1 MKRLFSLSM
10 KSLMYAFNLFA
21 INSYNNGVLMELT
34 LSITRK
40 FGLRSMLLF
49 AFLISG
55 IFNLQA
61 SSNEKC
67 EIPYFEVVDS
77 ENPGALLPLH
87 ATNADVLINGC
98 IAKVKINQIFK
109 NDGKKP
115 IEAIYVFPASASAA
129 VYSMKMMIGKRIV
142 EAKVM
147 EKDAARKTYDDARK
161 DGYSASLLE
170 QHRPNVFQMN
180 VANIMPGD
188 TINVELIYTEMLIP
202 ETGIYSFVYPTVVG
216 PRYENA
222 ANNSASWTSNPYLA
236 EGTPPSYQFDISVK
250 ISAGMPVHQ
259 VKCPTHDADIQFISQ
274 QEASINLKKTE
285 AFRGNKDFIVN
296 YSLRDRAIQS
306 GLLLYDGNDEKYF
319 LAMVQPPAIVN
330 NANIPKRE
338 YVFIVDVSGSMFG
351 FPLDISKALMKELL
365 QSLRPTD
372 RFNIVLFAGTSSV
385 YALESKEATPENI
398 KNAISHID
406 NQQGSGSTELLHALQ
421 TAMSLKINDNYSRSF
436 VIVTDGYVT
445 VEKESF
451 DYIRQHLNKANFFP
465 FGIGSSVNRYIIE
478 GMAHVGMG
486 TPFVVTNSDD
496 AKEIATKFKT
506 YIQSPVL
513 TNIKVEYEG
522 FEAYD
527 IEPLTVPDV
536 FAERPVLIYGKYKG
550 AAKGIIKISGISGQG
565 LYTQTLKVSDFK
577 ASKQNTAVMYLW
589 ARERV
594 KMLSDY
600 ASIGNSEEYKSE
612 VVSIGLKYNLLT
624 QYTSFVAVDSEKR
637 NPSGQYNTVVQ
648 PLALPEG
655 VSNYATSNNYPA
667 SVGYS
672 GGYRKSCAKE
682 NKAYS
687 TVDELE
693 ETVVAQPSV
702 SIPDSKPVFISS
714 EKDLDNFITKNM
726 QFPIDLKS
734 AGIQGSV
741 SLEFTVKTDGTIAA
755 IKIIN
760 STNKGFNNE
769 ALRLIQLTSGMW
781 IPAVVGGKQVSAKY
795 YYLVKFKL

>member
-1 MKRLFSLSM
+1 M
-10 KSLMYAFNLFA
+10 
-21 INSYNNGVLMELT
+21 
-34 LSITRK
+34 
-40 FGLRSMLLF
+40 
-49 AFLISG
+49 
-55 IFNLQA
+55 
-61 SSNEKC
+61 
-67 EIPYFEVVDS
+67 
-77 ENPGALLPLH
+77 
-87 ATNADVLINGC
+87 
-98 IAKVKINQIFK
+98 
-109 NDGKKP
+109 
-115 IEAIYVFPASASAA
+115 
-129 VYSMKMMIGKRIV
+129 
-142 EAKVM
+142 
-147 EKDAARKTYDDARK
+147 
-161 DGYSASLLE
+161 
-170 QHRPNVFQMN
+170 
-180 VANIMPGD
+180 
-188 TINVELIYTEMLIP
+188 
-202 ETGIYSFVYPTVVG
+202 
-216 PRYENA
+216 
-222 ANNSASWTSNPYLA
+222 
-236 EGTPPSYQFDISVK
+236 
-250 ISAGMPVHQ
+250 
-259 VKCPTHDADIQFISQ
+259 
-274 QEASINLKKTE
+274 
-285 AFRGNKDFIVN
+285 
-296 YSLRDRAIQS
+296 
-306 GLLLYDGNDEKYF
+306 
-319 LAMVQPPAIVN
+319 
-330 NANIPKRE
+330 
-338 YVFIVDVSGSMFG
+338 
-351 FPLDISKALMKELL
+351 
-365 QSLRPTD
+365 
-372 RFNIVLFAGTSSV
+372 
-385 YALESKEATPENI
+385 
-398 KNAISHID
+398 
-406 NQQGSGSTELLHALQ
+406 
-421 TAMSLKINDNYSRSF
+421 
-436 VIVTDGYVT
+436 
-445 VEKESF
+445 
-451 DYIRQHLNKANFFP
+451 
-465 FGIGSSVNRYIIE
+465 
-478 GMAHVGMG
+478 
-486 TPFVVTNSDD
+486 
-496 AKEIATKFKT
+496 
-506 YIQSPVL
+506 
-513 TNIKVEYEG
+513 
-522 FEAYD
+522 
-527 IEPLTVPDV
+527 
-536 FAERPVLIYGKYKG
+536 LIYGKYKG

-565 LYTQTLKVSDFK
+565 LYMQTLKVSDFK

-741 SLEFTVKTDGTIAA
+741 SLEFTVKTDGTITA